1 MTLYVVLS
9 TDGTKVRPAKSKNG
23 WCTIS
28 NTNNQDN
35 TFSNIHFRVSCNSN
49 LQIFKKFKR

>member
-1 MTLYVVLS
+1 MTLYMVLS

-35 TFSNIHFRVSCNSN
+35 TFSSIKLRVSCNSD
-49 LQIFKKFKR
+49 L